1 LACRG
6 RASLWV
12 SGASKINEIYMY
24 KEGIKVFLSYSSKD
38 QALVDQF
45 TAHLTALKWRGVI
58 QSWNDHQIEAG
69 TDWAGA
75 ITSYLDSADIILLLL
90 SSDFL
95 ASEYSLDEAHRALNR
110 KESGQAQ
117 VIPVLLRPV
126 DFSATPFSISNLQ
139 ASPSGGKPITLWED
153 KDAAFLSVARDIRKV
168 AEELKARAILDA

>member
-1 LACRG
+1 
-6 RASLWV
+6 
-12 SGASKINEIYMY
+12 MY

-45 TAHLTALKWRGVI
+45 TAHLTALKWQGVI

-69 TDWAGA
+69 ADWQKA

-90 SSDFL
+90 SADFL
-95 ASEYSLDEAHRALNR
+95 ASEYSLDEAHRALERN
-110 KESGQAQ
+110 ESGQAR

-126 DFSATPFSISNLQ
+126 DFSATPFAKLQ
-139 ASPSGGKPITLWED
+139 AVPRDGKPITLWED

-168 AEELKARAILDA
+168 AGELKAQATVNDA